1 MQKLHKMVIIFWKHN
16 ISIQRILIRSCSL
29 INKTDALQVS
39 LSYTQKH
46 ANDLQYKQ
54 HQLLF

>member
-1 MQKLHKMVIIFWKHN
+1 MQLNKL
-16 ISIQRILIRSCSL
+16 
-29 INKTDALQVS
+29 KTDALQVS